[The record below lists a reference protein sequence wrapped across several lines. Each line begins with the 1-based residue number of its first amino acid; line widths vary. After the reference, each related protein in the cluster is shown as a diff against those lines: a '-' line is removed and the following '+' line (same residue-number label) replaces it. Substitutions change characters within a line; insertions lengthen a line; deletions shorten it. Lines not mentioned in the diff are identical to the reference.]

1 MRMALIPLRRLVRR
15 EDGATVVE
23 FALLAPVFFMAL
35 IGLLETGL
43 YMQNFN
49 AVRSLSSDAARFAAV
64 EYQKQNELDKDL
76 LKNSIEAMAVQ
87 SPYNLNQNRLVVTVE
102 PQTSSISGAK
112 AFDLDVTYTPPG
124 FLDNLGMN
132 NFQIAYSRPLYVIDN
147 AYDPDDDD
155 DD

>member
-1 MRMALIPLRRLVRR
+1 MRTAFSCLHRLRRH

-64 EYQKQNELDKDL
+64 EYQKENELDKAL
-76 LKNSIEAMAVQ
+76 LKTSIEAMAVQ

-102 PQTSSISGAK
+102 PASSDISGAK
-112 AFDLDVTYTPPG
+112 LFDLDVTYTPPG
-124 FLDNLGMN
+124 FLDNLGMK
-132 NFQIAYSRPLYVIDN
+132 NFKIDYSRPLYVIDN
-147 AYDPDDDD
+147 AYDPDDEEDD
-155 DD
+155 